1 MRSSLTTNRIGAA
14 ALLAAALAASASLTA
29 CNTVAGAGQD
39 VSSAGHAMTNSAT
52 ATKNGS

>member
-1 MRSSLTTNRIGAA
+1 MRSSMNIRRIGTA
-14 ALLAAALAASASLTA
+14 ALLVTAIAVSASLTA

-39 VSSAGHAMTNSAT
+39 VSNAGHAVTSGAT